1 MFDKVL
7 IANRGEVAVRVI
19 RACRDM
25 GIKTVAVYST
35 ADADALHVQL
45 ADEAYCIGGPRLA
58 ESYLNDDAVLTC
70 AVKSGAKAIHPG
82 YGFFSEKASFVRDC
96 DKYGLAFVGPS
107 AKVIDSMGDKD
118 AARRTAAAAGV
129 PIVPGCDLL
138 KSPEEATAEAER
150 IGCPVLIK
158 ARAGGGGRGIRKV
171 ERVEDA
177 AKAFI
182 EARAEGEAVFGDGEC
197 YMEKFVAP
205 AHHVEVQ
212 IMADKQGHVFSLG
225 ERECSVQRRNQ
236 KLIEESPAPCLD
248 GHDGIRARM
257 HKAARDLARAVG
269 YEGAGTI
276 EFLYSDDGNFYF
288 MEMNT
293 RLQVEHG
300 VTEMVTGLDIVQWQ
314 IRIAAGAKLSRTQ
327 DSIFTHGNVIECRI
341 NAENPEK
348 GFRPSCGR
356 ITRLHTPGGA
366 FVRFDTAIYQD
377 YFVPPYYD
385 SMIGK
390 LIVQARSRAE
400 AIRKMKMAL
409 SELTIDGIDINRDL
423 LAEILSDEQFVSGEY
438 TTDFMAEFEEKHAD
452 RKK

>member
-1 MFDKVL
+1 MFSKIL
-7 IANRGEVAVRVI
+7 IANRGEIAVRII
-19 RACRDM
+19 RACREM
-25 GIKTVAVYST
+25 GISTVAIYSE
-35 ADADALHVQL
+35 ADKDALHVSL
-45 ADEAYCIGGPRLA
+45 ADEAYCVGPA
-58 ESYLNDDAVLTC
+58 QVGDSYLNMLNILTIAVS
-70 AVKSGAKAIHPG
+70 SGAQAIHPG
-82 YGFFSEKASFVRDC
+82 YGLLSENAKFVSLC
-96 DKYGLAFVGPS
+96 EKCNITFIGPS
-107 AKVIDSMGDKD
+107 SQMIEDLGDKD
-118 AARRTAAAAGV
+118 KARKTMQKAGVPVTPGTEVIEDENEAKAAAGKIGY
-129 PIVPGCDLL
+129 PI
-138 KSPEEATAEAER
+138 
-150 IGCPVLIK
+150 LIK
-158 ARAGGGGRGIRKV
+158 ARSGGGGRGIRLV
-171 ERVEDA
+171 EKEEDFLNA
-177 AKAFI
+177 FRSASSEAKSA
-182 EARAEGEAVFGDGEC
+182 FGDSGC
-197 YMEKFVAP
+197 YIEKFLKPVK
-205 AHHVEVQ
+205 HIEMQ
-212 IMADKQGHVFSLG
+212 LLCDKHGNVLCLG
-225 ERECSVQRRNQ
+225 ERECSVQRKNQ
-236 KLIEESPAPCLD
+236 KLIEESPSPSITPE
-248 GHDGIRARM
+248 IRAKM
-257 HKAARDLARAVG
+257 MDAATKAAKAVN
-269 YEGAGTI
+269 YNSVGTV
-276 EFLYSDDGNFYF
+276 EFLLDKDKNFYF